1 MDTIQ
6 NRMEGTRVF
15 RACKMITTAPR
26 KAKEFAHPQV
36 LHVMHGAVSQ
46 PVQVRSRTH
55 RPDNTESPDL
65 AESNQI
71 RQTACECLRFGAIHS
86 FFGLRTN
93 KRGPPRAT
101 KLEAAHKA
109 IMCITRRPLFLVS
122 SHHHIIFSASGARN
136 STHKGS
142 HVAVEESQPE
152 LQQHNHARHMLAY
165 PR

>member
-1 MDTIQ
+1 
-6 NRMEGTRVF
+6 
-15 RACKMITTAPR
+15 
-26 KAKEFAHPQV
+26 
-36 LHVMHGAVSQ
+36 MHGAVSHSLYG
-46 PVQVRSRTH
+46 VASH

-71 RQTACECLRFGAIHS
+71 RQTGCECLRFGAIHS
-86 FFGLRTN
+86 LFGLRTN